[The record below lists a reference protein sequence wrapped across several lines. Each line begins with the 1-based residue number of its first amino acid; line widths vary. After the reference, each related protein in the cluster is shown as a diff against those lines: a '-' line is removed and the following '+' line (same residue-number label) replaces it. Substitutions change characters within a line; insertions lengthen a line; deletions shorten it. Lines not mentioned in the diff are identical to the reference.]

1 MSSPAHRLQFRC
13 VANTL
18 SLMALL
24 VVAVPTVRA
33 EEARAEERDAP
44 LPAVKAV
51 KTVRVQFD
59 RPGMEDAVFD
69 ATPAGW
75 SLIRAAM
82 LPAEKDEDPAK
93 WEGLGRIDVETRSG
107 QSLRISLYQTG
118 RGPGAFAVGK
128 TVKTRVYYR
137 GGTSAAL
144 RRALLKAHE
153 LATRRARVKGAEEG

>member
-1 MSSPAHRLQFRC
+1 MSSPARRLQFRC

-33 EEARAEERDAP
+33 EEARDAP

-137 GGTSAAL
+137 GGRSANLRKAL
-144 RRALLKAHE
+144 RKAHE
-153 LATRRARVKGAEEG
+153 LATRRARDKGAVEG